1 MKYPIKKIL
10 FLILLQV
17 WISGNITL
25 SSCQAQGTTVT
36 PKWAEGI
43 VVAGYFDHG
52 AYLNFAGPGVKFSH
66 RSVTLM
72 AGMLPSLRFR
82 KDEGSPRQASV
93 TPTLGFGPTI
103 IYRKLALKFPLYY
116 NAKTNAADGKWKVGV
131 GVGIKL

>member
-1 MKYPIKKIL
+1 M
-10 FLILLQV
+10 QV
-17 WISGNITL
+17 CVSGAIAL
-25 SSCQAQGTTVT
+25 SPCHAQATTVT
-36 PKWAEGI
+36 PKWVEGI

-52 AYLNFAGPGVKFSH
+52 AYLNFAGPGIKFSH

-82 KDEGSPRQASV
+82 KDESSPRQAPV

-103 IYRKLALKFPLYY
+103 VYRKLALQFPLYY

-131 GVGIKL
+131 GIGIKL